1 MIKSL
6 EKKHVQSVMTVRTVD
21 VFVSGLHS
29 TTTDEELTQCV
40 SAMKD
45 NIDVKQ
51 VECTRLKC
59 RHENLYASYH
69 FAISVN
75 SAVLSLA
82 VELFMSPVVWPYGVF
97 VKRFFR
103 KRDGSAQ
110 Q

>member
-1 MIKSL
+1 M
-6 EKKHVQSVMTVRTVD
+6 
-21 VFVSGLHS
+21 FVSRLHP

-51 VECTRLKC
+51 VEYTRLKC

-69 FAISVN
+69 VAISVN
-75 SAVLSLA
+75 SAVLSHA
-82 VELFMSPVVWPYGVF
+82 VELFMSPVVWPDGVF

-103 KRDGSAQ
+103 KRDCSAQ